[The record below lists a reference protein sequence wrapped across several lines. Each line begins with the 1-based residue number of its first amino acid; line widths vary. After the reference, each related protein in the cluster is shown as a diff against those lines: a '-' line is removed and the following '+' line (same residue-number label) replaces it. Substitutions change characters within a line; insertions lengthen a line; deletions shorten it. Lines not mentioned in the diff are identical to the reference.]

1 MAQALSSKGK
11 KNGKIVTGSSD
22 DIFANQFMVCD
33 YENCFYGHDTGQ

>member
-1 MAQALSSKGK
+1 MPKGK

-33 YENCFYGHDTGQ
+33 CDNCFMA